1 MTAFPDVVPSFNI
14 LIPSTWFFSILCMW
28 ISLQNL
34 FPYDLEIY
42 CFKDLVKT
50 KFHEL
55 SSCCRAKKMFA
66 GELGSIF
73 SHLSF
78 LYVVITS
85 LTLHILVVVKVVHS
99 CPTLCDPVDYTV
111 HGILRARILEWVA
124 VPFSRGSSQPRD
136 QTQVSCIAGRFSTSW
151 ATREAPNLL

>member
-14 LIPSTWFFSILCMW
+14 LIPSTWFFSISCMW
-28 ISLQNL
+28 LFLQNL

-42 CFKDLVKT
+42 SFEALVKT

-55 SSCCRAKKMFA
+55 NSCCRAKKMFA
-66 GELGSIF
+66 GELRSIF

-85 LTLHILVVVKVVHS
+85 LTLHILVVVKFVYP
-99 CPTLCDPVDYTV
+99 CPTLCDPTDS
-111 HGILRARILEWVA
+111 G
-124 VPFSRGSSQPRD
+124 FSRPEYWNGQLFPSPGDLPKPGIKPRSS
-136 QTQVSCIAGRFSTSW
+136 TLQVDSLPSETPGKPFMV
-151 ATREAPNLL
+151 